1 MKYLIQKYWLVIRFI
16 LVFITGYTVLT
27 LGYNYY
33 LKASDGSKYYPD
45 YMTRLVAEQSKE
57 VLNAL
62 NYTTELENHPEESS
76 IKVVINSKFVA
87 RIVEGCN
94 SVSIIVL
101 FISFVIAF
109 SDTFKKTLLFI
120 LAGSVLIYA
129 ANLFR
134 IVILSIG
141 LYDYPWRRDTLHTV
155 IFPLIIYSMVFLLW
169 MVWVNHFTKIKKAS
183 ESYL

>member
-16 LVFITGYTVLT
+16 GVFIAIYTVLT

-33 LKASDGSKYYPD
+33 LKKSDGSEYYPD
-45 YMTRLVAEQSKE
+45 YMTRLVAQQSKE
-57 VLNAL
+57 LLNAF
-62 NYTTELENHPEESS
+62 NYPTELANHPEESS
-76 IKVVINSKFVA
+76 IKVIIRSKYIA

-94 SVSIIVL
+94 SVSIIIL
-101 FISFVIAF
+101 FISFVVAF
-109 SDTFKKTLLFI
+109 SDTFKKTFLFI

-169 MVWVNHFTKIKKAS
+169 MVWVNHFTKMKKSS
-183 ESYL
+183 ETYV